1 MFDTNAISPGTE
13 FMVNLCTQLHF
24 FIQYKVST
32 DPLYQG
38 LKECIISDGHVPGEG
53 EHKMLDYIRKAR
65 TKPDYDPNTR
75 HCFYGADADLIML
88 SLLTHEPHCTIIR
101 EEHVVKKQVNG
112 GVQRVDLTMTNQFQL
127 IHISLLRE
135 YFKLEYRE
143 LSGKLRMPW
152 NLERII
158 DDFIFFCFFIGNDF
172 LPNISALDIGEG
184 SLDKLI
190 DLYKLILPNL
200 DDYITFQGVI
210 NWERA
215 EKLIWVLGEHE
226 DEVFKDRIDS
236 SGHKK
241 TDFRTISIMQDVNPL
256 AADPHN
262 RG

>member
-24 FIQYKVST
+24 FLKYKLNT
-32 DPLYQG
+32 DPLYQN
-38 LKECIISDGHVPGEG
+38 LKECVISDGHVPGEG

-65 TKPDYDPNTR
+65 SKTDYDPNTR

-88 SLLTHEPHCTIIR
+88 SLLTHEPHFTIIR
-101 EEHVVKKQVNG
+101 EEHVVKKHING
-112 GVQRVDLTMTNQFQL
+112 GVQRVELSMTNQFQL

-135 YFKLEYRE
+135 YFQLEYSD
-143 LSGKLRMPW
+143 LVGKLRIPW

-172 LPNISALDIGEG
+172 LPNISALDIAEG

-190 DLYKLILPNL
+190 DLYKLILPSM

-226 DEVFKDRIDS
+226 DEVFRERLDQSKSRRD
-236 SGHKK
+236 
-241 TDFRTISIMQDVNPL
+241 DFRTISVT
-256 AADPHN
+256 
-262 RG
+262 